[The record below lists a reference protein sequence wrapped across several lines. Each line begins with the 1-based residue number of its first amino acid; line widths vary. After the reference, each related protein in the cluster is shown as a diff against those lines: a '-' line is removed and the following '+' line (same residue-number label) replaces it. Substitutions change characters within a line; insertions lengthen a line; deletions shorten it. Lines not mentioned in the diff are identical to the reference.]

1 VTSDQSAHIGSAT
14 DYSHLNGRLWGD
26 VVLAQWTGSDEPAVV
41 DDDGILA
48 GAEMIGI
55 AAGAARMFDEAGF
68 GRGDAIPLL
77 MDESR
82 ISIALVLGG
91 ALTGRPVA
99 PLGTKLSVEDLSV
112 AVRGLSARTMYVSP
126 DKVELA
132 SRVADLI
139 GITIV
144 VVDAC
149 PPVAEYDWIE
159 FSTDDTV
166 VIVHTSGTT
175 GHPKPVHMRQSNLM
189 HRVLA
194 YASVMGARRGD
205 RFCSASPFYHTAG
218 VAMDV
223 TVLAL
228 GMSIIPQD
236 WFSIDNWERAGRL
249 GGTYMLLVPTHIDL
263 LLAAGALDRARPR
276 VLQYGAMPV
285 HPETLTKALAV
296 LPETRFL
303 QIFGQTELSPIS
315 SLSHED
321 HLRALAGREDLLLSV
336 GRPVRGI
343 EWRIEGSDD
352 DGIGD
357 FTVRADHAFMKD
369 EDGWRRTGDLGH
381 VDSEG
386 YLYLSGRSNDRIIRG
401 GENIYPVEIEK
412 ALVDHPAVREAVVVG
427 TPDRRYGEIVK
438 AVIVLEAG
446 SDVGPDELRSFV
458 AERLAHFKV
467 PAVIEFRSELPRNP
481 SGKVL
486 RRELRG

>member
-1 VTSDQSAHIGSAT
+1 MTSDQSAHIGSAT

-236 WFSIDNWERAGRL
+236 WFSIENWERAGRL
-249 GGTYMLLVPTHIDL
+249 GATYMLLVPTHIDML
-263 LLAAGALDRARPR
+263 LGAGALDRANPR
-276 VLQYGAMPV
+276 ILQYGAMPI
-285 HPETLTKALAV
+285 HPDTLTKAIER
-296 LPETRFL
+296 LPSTRFL
-303 QIFGQTELSPIS
+303 QIFGQTEISPIS
-315 SLSHED
+315 SMSHDD
-321 HLRALAGREDLLLSV
+321 HLRAVSGRHDLLLSV
-336 GRPVRGI
+336 GRPVFGI
-343 EWRIEGSDD
+343 EWRVEEPDQ
-352 DGIGD
+352 DGIGE
-357 FTVRADHAFMKD
+357 FTVRALHAFVAD
-369 EDGWRRTGDLGH
+369 DDGWRRTGDLGKMS
-381 VDSEG
+381 DEG
-386 YLYLSGRSNDRIIRG
+386 YLFLHGRKNDRIIRG
-401 GENIYPVEIEK
+401 GENIYPLEIENV
-412 ALVDHPAVREAVVVG
+412 LLDHPDVREAAVVG
-427 TPDRRYGEIVK
+427 IPDRRYGEVVK
-438 AVIVLEAG
+438 AVVVLTETATI
-446 SDVGPDELRSFV
+446 DEEGLKSFV
-458 AERLAHFKV
+458 SDRLAHFKI
-467 PAVIEFRSELPRNP
+467 PALVEFRAELPRNA
-481 SGKVL
+481 SGKVIRRDL
-486 RRELRG
+486 R